1 MVFHSGAGYET
12 TSSALALTIWVLAQ
26 NPDIQSKLREEV
38 RTIAGEPTYDD
49 FVDPN
54 ALPYLDSVCKEAMR
68 MVPPAA
74 RIEKVA
80 EEDDIIPLRHPIR
93 GADGSWIKSIPVK
106 KGQVIHIPSIGIN
119 RDEAVFGD
127 ADIFRPTR
135 WLVGRGD
142 AAEAKYCTPGEHGIP
157 PADQMSGGWSGLC
170 TFSEGPRICVGMKLA
185 LFEYK
190 AILTT
195 LIRSFQFHDTGIAIS
210 VNNFGLLSPR
220 IKGREHEGFNL
231 PVKLTLI

>member
-1 MVFHSGAGYET
+1 M
-12 TSSALALTIWVLAQ
+12 WVLAQ
-26 NPDIQSKLREEV
+26 NSDIQSKLREEV

-49 FVDPN
+49 FIDPN
-54 ALPYLDSVCKEAMR
+54 LLPYLDAVCKEAMR
-68 MVPPAA
+68 MYPPGT
-74 RIEKVA
+74 RTEKAV
-80 EEDDIIPLRHPIR
+80 EEDDVIPLRHPIR
-93 GADGSWIKSIPVK
+93 GADGSWINSIPVK
-106 KGQVIHIPSIGIN
+106 KGQVIHIPAFSIN

-142 AAEAKYCTPGEHGIP
+142 AAEAKYCTPGVHGVP
-157 PADQMSGGWSGLC
+157 PADQMCGGWSGLF

-190 AILTT
+190 VILTT
-195 LIRSFQFHDTGIAIS
+195 LIRSFQFHDTGVAITMRHF
-210 VNNFGLLSPR
+210 NTLTPR
-220 IKGREHEGFNL
+220 IKGREHEGINL